1 MRFILFDR
9 IVELEKNHRAVLL
22 KNVSQCEDY
31 FTDHFPGFPVVP
43 GSIILG
49 SFEQG
54 SEILLGASCDFS
66 LRPVLKVVSRASFR
80 HFVLPGDQMNIFL
93 TVDDTSPTRI
103 KALAKVDGK
112 RVADARLD
120 FIMESPDGDPRV
132 YDACSRLK
140 SLYGILTGNPVV
152 KLWDLWER
160 RR

>member
-9 IVELEKNHRAVLL
+9 IVELKKGQGAVLL

-54 SEILLGASCDFS
+54 AEILLGASCDFS
-66 LRPVLKVVSRASFR
+66 LHPVLKRVSRASFR
-80 HFVLPGDQMNIFL
+80 HFVLPGDQMDIFL
-93 TVDDTSPTRI
+93 TIDSTVPTRI
-103 KALAKVDGK
+103 KALAEVQGK

-120 FIMESPDGDPRV
+120 FIMEGPDGDPRV
-132 YDACSRLK
+132 REACSRLEG
-140 SLYGILTGNPVV
+140 LYEIITTNPVANV
-152 KLWDLWER
+152 WGLWER
-160 RR
+160 RS

>member
-140 SLYGILTGNPVV
+140 GLYGILTGNPVV

-160 RR
+160 RS